1 MESRERVVCMV
12 LGSRGEG
19 KVTVWRAE
27 SIELKRD
34 VEELRRVEV
43 ILGVAAESIL
53 VTFAAVSSRR
63 VADCLCMSH
72 F

>member
-43 ILGVAAESIL
+43 ILGSPLKA
-53 VTFAAVSSRR
+53 FSSHLRLSR
-63 VADCLCMSH
+63 LAGWQIVCV
-72 F
+72 